1 MRIMRQVSI
10 TVFKVLCVG
19 AVIGVAASASY
30 VFHDVS
36 MHAADKGASAGPVTA
51 ALIARGEYLAR
62 AADCAACHSAP
73 HDRPFTGGV
82 AFKLPFGM
90 IYSTNITPDRETG
103 IGRWSDDDFVRALHR
118 GVAPGGRYLYPA
130 FPYTSFTAMRRDDA
144 LAIKAYLFSLPPQH
158 VVNRKNDL
166 SFPFNQR
173 WGMAFWNLLF
183 LSDRRFAPDPAQS
196 DTVNRGAYLA
206 TALGHCG
213 ECHTPRNL
221 AYGFESR
228 RGFAGEHLQGWHA
241 YNITADKGS
250 GVGDW
255 SDAQLGSYL
264 STAHAQGRGSA
275 AGPMAEVVENSLQ
288 YLTSEDVTALV
299 AYLRT
304 IPAQPDRSGIDITS
318 VSGPSSPVQALDLQ
332 DAQGE
337 LGRHVF
343 EGACANCH
351 QYDGAGRQ
359 SAYASLAGGRSVN
372 DPNGTNV
379 MQILLRGASYRIK
392 DQVIYMPS
400 FAAGYTDAELSAVA
414 NYVIAHFSGR
424 EGRVTPQDIAKQ
436 RLE

>member
-1 MRIMRQVSI
+1 
-10 TVFKVLCVG
+10 
-19 AVIGVAASASY
+19 
-30 VFHDVS
+30 
-36 MHAADKGASAGPVTA
+36 
-51 ALIARGEYLAR
+51 
-62 AADCAACHSAP
+62 
-73 HDRPFTGGV
+73 
-82 AFKLPFGM
+82 
-90 IYSTNITPDRETG
+90 
-103 IGRWSDDDFVRALHR
+103 
-118 GVAPGGRYLYPA
+118 
-130 FPYTSFTAMRRDDA
+130 MRRDDA

-158 VVNRKNDL
+158 VLNRKNDL